1 MQDRL
6 YGVDFSGGKKAGNKI
21 WIAQAVPEGRGIVVQ
36 GCAPATEFLGCTA
49 DRDDVLPA
57 LRRFIAEEG
66 SAAFGCDFPFSLPK
80 ELIAAESWVEF
91 LSKFP
96 VRYRT
101 EDEFRENCLNVAFES
116 LGRKELK
123 RKTDIEAKAPF
134 CAYNLR
140 IFGQTYYGIRDL
152 LRPLVSRN
160 LINVPPLHYSGD
172 DAPWVMEVCPASTL
186 KASGLYGSYKD
197 ARGSVDAR
205 DNILRALE
213 DAGRVAFSDMD
224 VRRRVLADPQGD
236 ALDSV
241 IAADATF
248 RAIVDPE
255 RIVQAY
261 RFPYY
266 LEAYIY
272 V

>member
-1 MQDRL
+1 MQSSI

-21 WIAQAVPEGRGIVVQ
+21 WIAQAIPDGRGIVVEK
-36 GCAPATEFLGCTA
+36 CAPATEFLGCAA
-49 DRDDVLPA
+49 DRDVVLPS
-57 LRRFIAEEG
+57 LRAFIG
-66 SAAFGCDFPFSLPK
+66 SSENAAFGCDFPFSLPR
-80 ELIAAESWVEF
+80 ELIAAESWLEF
-91 LSKFP
+91 MAKFP

-101 EDEFRENCLNVAFES
+101 EDEFRENCLNVAVAA

-123 RKTDIEAKAPF
+123 RKTDVEAKAPF

-140 IFGQTYYGIRDL
+140 IFRQTYYGIRDL

-172 DAPWVMEVCPASTL
+172 DVPWVMEVCPASTL
-186 KASGLYGSYKD
+186 KASGLYSSYKD
-197 ARGSVDAR
+197 ARGSPAAR
-205 DNILRALE
+205 DSILRALE
-213 DAGRVAFSDMD
+213 NAGRVAFRDDD

-241 IAADATF
+241 VAADATF
-248 RAIVDPE
+248 RAIADPE

-266 LEAYIY
+266 LEACIY

>member
-6 YGVDFSGGKKAGNKI
+6 YGVDFSGGKKAGAKI
-21 WIAQAVPEGRGIVVQ
+21 WIAEAVPDGRGIVVER
-36 GCAPATEFLGCTA
+36 CAPATEFLHCAA
-49 DRDDVLPA
+49 DRDVVLPS
-57 LRRFIAEEG
+57 LRQFIAESEN
-66 SAAFGCDFPFSLPK
+66 AAFGCDFPFSLPK
-80 ELIAAESWVEF
+80 ELIVAESWVEF
-91 LSKFP
+91 MAKFP
-96 VRYRT
+96 IRYPS
-101 EDEFRENCLNVAFES
+101 EEEFRENCLDAAVAA
-116 LGRKELK
+116 LDRKELK

-140 IFGQTYYGIRDL
+140 IFKQTYYGIRDV

-160 LINVPPLHYSGD
+160 LVNVPPLHYSGD
-172 DAPWVMEVCPASTL
+172 DATWVMEVCPASTL

-197 ARGSVDAR
+197 ARGSPAAR
-205 DNILRALE
+205 DAILHALE
-213 DAGRVAFSDMD
+213 DAGRVAFRDGD
-224 VRRRVLADPQGD
+224 VRRRVLADAQGD

-241 IAADATF
+241 VAADATF
-248 RAIVDPE
+248 RAIADPE

>member
-1 MQDRL
+1 MQDRV
-6 YGVDFSGGKKAGNKI
+6 YGVDFSGGKNAGKKI
-21 WIAQAVPEGRGIVVQ
+21 WLAQAVPYRRGIVVEA
-36 GCAPATEFLGCTA
+36 CAPATEFLDCST

-57 LRRFIAEEG
+57 LRQFIASAE
-66 SAAFGCDFPFSLPK
+66 SAAFGCDFPFSLPR
-80 ELIAAESWVEF
+80 ELIAAESWADFVAG
-91 LSKFP
+91 FP
-96 VRYRT
+96 DRFPS
-101 EDEFRENCLNVAFES
+101 EGEFRETCSDTAYRDW
-116 LGRKELK
+116 GRKEL
-123 RKTDIEAKAPF
+123 RRQTDIEAKAPF

-140 IFGQTYYGIRDL
+140 IFRQTYYGISEL
-152 LRPLVSRN
+152 LRPLVADN
-160 LINVPPLHYSGD
+160 LVNIPPLHFSED

-197 ARGSVDAR
+197 ARGSVESR
-205 DNILRALE
+205 DNILLALKN
-213 DAGRVAFSDMD
+213 AGRVAFSNGD
-224 VRRRVLADPQGD
+224 VRERVLADRQGD

-248 RAIVDPE
+248 RAISNPE
-255 RIVQAY
+255 RIVRAH

>member
-6 YGVDFSGGKKAGNKI
+6 YGVDFSGGKRAGAKI
-21 WIAQAVPEGRGIVVQ
+21 WIAEAVPGGRGIVVEA
-36 GCAPATEFLGCTA
+36 CAPATDFLGCA
-49 DRDDVLPA
+49 AARDDVLPA
-57 LRRFIAEEG
+57 LRQFIAESE

-80 ELIAAESWVEF
+80 ELIAAESWVDF
-91 LSKFP
+91 LVQFP
-96 VRYRT
+96 IRYPT
-101 EDEFRENCLNVAFES
+101 EGEFRANCLNAAVEAS
-116 LGRKELK
+116 GRKELK
-123 RKTDIEAKAPF
+123 RKTDVEAKAPF

-140 IFGQTYYGIRDL
+140 IFRQTYYGIRDV

-172 DAPWVMEVCPASTL
+172 DVPRVMEVCPASTL

-197 ARGSVDAR
+197 ARGSPDAR
-205 DNILRALE
+205 DGILRALE
-213 DAGRVAFSDMD
+213 DAGRVAFRDGG
-224 VRRRVLADPQGD
+224 VRRRVLADSQGD

-241 IAADATF
+241 VAADATF
-248 RAIVDPE
+248 RAIADPE